1 MIRKGITMVPQRVI
15 DANIGK
21 FKKVVIKPKSLPMK
35 IKISEEF
42 KKVWCK

>member
-1 MIRKGITMVPQRVI
+1 MIRKGIVPQRVI
-15 DANIGK
+15 DGK
-21 FKKVVIKPKSLPMK
+21 FKKVVIKPKSLPLK